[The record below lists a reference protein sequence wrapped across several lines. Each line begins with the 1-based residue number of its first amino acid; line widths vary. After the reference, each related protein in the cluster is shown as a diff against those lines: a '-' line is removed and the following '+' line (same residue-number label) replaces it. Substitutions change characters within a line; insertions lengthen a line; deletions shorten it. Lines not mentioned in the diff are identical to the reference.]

1 MVFIIQ
7 TVAQTQ
13 LAVRKT
19 SDVENVVTS
28 VERAMDYTRIDPEP
42 GYKVANLPPEQW
54 PNKG

>member
-7 TVAQTQ
+7 TVGQTK

-19 SDVENVVTS
+19 SDVENVMTS

-42 GYKVANLPPEQW
+42 GYKVAKLPPEQW